1 MSKILM
7 LNIATNKY
15 VRYIDKL
22 YEDVEKYFLTD
33 HDVSFLL
40 FTNHTDLPKRNKVK
54 YSYVEHKPFPEPTL
68 KRYNYFMQE
77 RDYIEQFDYV
87 FYSDVDMGFIAPVG
101 DDVLGELCLTKH
113 VLSYQ
118 TRDCNYWSYDRNPN
132 STAYVPFGDGVNYY
146 AGGFNGGSSKTFMK
160 MAETISKNVLAD
172 EERGIVAEWHDESH
186 MNRYAIDNP
195 PDNILPLAYC
205 CPDWKD
211 KLDFEKIQPKI
222 LALNKDHQEIRSD

>member
-1 MSKILM
+1 MSNILM

-77 RDYIEQFDYV
+77 RDYIEKFD
-87 FYSDVDMGFIAPVG
+87 
-101 DDVLGELCLTKH
+101 
-113 VLSYQ
+113 
-118 TRDCNYWSYDRNPN
+118 
-132 STAYVPFGDGVNYY
+132 
-146 AGGFNGGSSKTFMK
+146 
-160 MAETISKNVLAD
+160 
-172 EERGIVAEWHDESH
+172 
-186 MNRYAIDNP
+186 
-195 PDNILPLAYC
+195 
-205 CPDWKD
+205 
-211 KLDFEKIQPKI
+211 
-222 LALNKDHQEIRSD
+222 

>member
-1 MSKILM
+1 MKKGL
-7 LNIATNKY
+7 LG
-15 VRYIDKL
+15 
-22 YEDVEKYFLTD
+22 
-33 HDVSFLL
+33 FLL
-40 FTNHTDLPKRNKVK
+40 VAVALVTFGISSFAAGTGNLVVHFQAWDGDYSAIGNHGWNGTSVNST
-54 YSYVEHKPFPEPTL
+54 YSGLDDFGA
-68 KRYNYFMQE
+68 YFE
-77 RDYIEQFDYV
+77 FNDITIEA
-87 FYSDVDMGFIAPVG
+87 DVDMGFIAPVG

-172 EERGIVAEWHDESH
+172 EEKGIVAEWHDESH